1 MMTDRIIT
9 ANWLQDGAVIWMTDS
24 LGWSIDR
31 SVAGIFSEAR
41 FEQARGQAA
50 LDEQNNLVTAVYEIV
65 IDGKAE
71 MSMRE
76 RIRANQGPTVAP
88 PSDSGPHTQ
97 MTARK

>member
-1 MMTDRIIT
+1 MVTDRIIT

>member
-41 FEQARGQAA
+41 FEQARGQAV

-76 RIRANQGPTVAP
+76 QIRANQGPTVAP

>member
-24 LGWSIDR
+24 LGWSVDR

-41 FEQARGQAA
+41 FEQARGQAV

-76 RIRANQGPTVAP
+76 QIRANQGPTVAP

>member
-1 MMTDRIIT
+1 MVTDRIIT

-41 FEQARGQAA
+41 FEQARGQAV

-76 RIRANQGPTVAP
+76 QIRANQGPTVAP

>member
-1 MMTDRIIT
+1 
-9 ANWLQDGAVIWMTDS
+9 MTDS

-76 RIRANQGPTVAP
+76 QIRANQGPTVAP

>member
-1 MMTDRIIT
+1 MVTDRIIT

-24 LGWSIDR
+24 LGWSVDR

-41 FEQARGQAA
+41 FEQARGQAV

-76 RIRANQGPTVAP
+76 QIRANQGPTVAP